1 MQLSKRG
8 WKDDFVDDINGLLV
22 ATTLACC
29 QTHMWECCRAMG
41 VFYRLMFNL
50 LVVALVE
57 EMDLAK
63 AAAIVDEMDKGYA
76 GMTQISGVLSNMG
89 TYVPEWTHSA

>member
-1 MQLSKRG
+1 
-8 WKDDFVDDINGLLV
+8 
-22 ATTLACC
+22 
-29 QTHMWECCRAMG
+29 MG

-89 TYVPEWTHSA
+89 TYVPE